1 MNDDM
6 KLEEVEGAVLREAD
20 ARRFA
25 ELGRMMNEM
34 LRNMSPAEKDR
45 MMQRHLAEA
54 MRPEQKFKALG
65 GMMNF
70 VIDQLRMRKACDE
83 QQMKNG
89 ELGIANRNNR

>member
-1 MNDDM
+1 MMNEAKKD
-6 KLEEVEGAVLREAD
+6 ETECIPAREAD

-25 ELGRMMNEM
+25 ELVRMMNEM

-54 MRPEQKFKALG
+54 MTPEQKFRLIC

-70 VIDQLRMRKACDE
+70 SIDQWRMRKARDE
-83 QQMKNG
+83 Q
-89 ELGIANRNNR
+89 